1 MKKKL
6 IILFLI
12 FILSGY
18 FLYSQTA
25 PDTLWTQHFGGIHED
40 SSTCIRETSDSSLII
55 IGTTDQTGNGMNDIW
70 LIKTDE
76 NGNMLWDKT
85 FGGDQN
91 DFSIMEQQTT
101 DGGFII
107 AGTTESFGNGMQDF
121 WLIKTDADGNE
132 EWNQTYGTAEND
144 RTQYVE
150 QTSDGGYVITGGTG
164 NFENNNQDAW
174 LIKTDENGNLEWQQ
188 TYGGNGNEKTYTVHQ
203 ETDGSYILA
212 GLTSSYGNGTY
223 DAYLIKTDSLG
234 NEIWSQTF
242 GGPEIENAYSMQI
255 LPGEGYILAGSTKS
269 FGAGDFDVW
278 LIKTDEQGNEIWSY
292 VYGTEV
298 LDYCYSLDITSDG
311 DFILGGLTNATVNG
325 DVDVLAMKISDSGD
339 EIWTKK
345 IGLDGDE
352 PSFFVEQ
359 TEDGGYILAGYTNS
373 FGNGDNDVYI
383 VKLAPDGTTDA
394 EDIIDQPSGYNLW
407 NYPNPC
413 NPSSTIRFSS
423 GLFPQNERLEIKI
436 FNLKGQT
443 VKTFSNL
450 PITQSHNQQ
459 IVWNGTDQSNQPV
472 SSGMYYAVLKQNDI
486 TLASKKMMLMK

>member
-1 MKKKL
+1 MKRTL

-12 FILSGY
+12 YTFPGH

-25 PDTLWTQHFGGIHED
+25 PDTLWTQHFGDIHEE
-40 SSTCIRETSDSSLII
+40 SSTCIRQTSDGNFII
-55 IGTTDQTGNGMNDIW
+55 IGVTDQTSSGRNDIW
-70 LIKTDE
+70 LIKADE
-76 NGNMLWDKT
+76 NGIMIWDRT
-85 FGGDQN
+85 FGGNQN
-91 DFSIMEQQTT
+91 DFSIVGHQTA

-132 EWNQTYGTAEND
+132 EWNQTFGTAEND
-144 RTQYVE
+144 RTQYVK
-150 QTSDGGYVITGGTG
+150 QTFDGGYIITGGTG
-164 NFENNNQDAW
+164 NFETSNQDAW

-188 TYGGNGNEKTYTVHQ
+188 TYGGNGNEKMYTVHQ

-242 GGPEIENAYSMQI
+242 GGSEIENAYSMQI

-278 LIKTDEQGNEIWSY
+278 LIKTDQQGNEIWSY

-298 LDYCYSLDITSDG
+298 LEYCYSLDITSDG
-311 DFILGGLTNATVNG
+311 NFILGGLTNATVNG
-325 DVDVLAMKISDSGD
+325 DIDVLVMKISDSGD

-345 IGLDGDE
+345 VGLDGDE

-359 TEDGGYILAGYTNS
+359 SEDEGYVLAGYSNS

-383 VKLAPDGTTDA
+383 VKLAPDGSTDT
-394 EDIIDQPSGYNLW
+394 ENIIDQPSGHKLW
-407 NYPNPC
+407 NYPNPF
-413 NPSSTIRFSS
+413 NPSTEIKFQISDYSTIKHHKLSIYNLRGQIIKQYLIQDPQSS
-423 GLFPQNERLEIKI
+423 V
-436 FNLKGQT
+436 T
-443 VKTFSNL
+443 
-450 PITQSHNQQ
+450 
-459 IVWNGTDQSNQPV
+459 WNGKNEYNIPV
-472 SSGMYYAVLKQNDI
+472 SSGIYFCRLNI
-486 TLASKKMMLMK
+486 PESPIKKMVLLK

>member
-1 MKKKL
+1 MKNKL
-6 IILFLI
+6 LILFLI
-12 FILSGY
+12 FSFSGY
-18 FLYSQTA
+18 FLYAQTA
-25 PDTLWTQHFGGIHED
+25 PDTLWTKHFGGIHED
-40 SSTCIRETSDSSLII
+40 SSTCIRENSDSSLII

-85 FGGDQN
+85 FGGNQN
-91 DFSIMEQQTT
+91 DFSIMGQQTA

-107 AGTTESFGNGMQDF
+107 AGTTESFGNGMRDF

-150 QTSDGGYVITGGTG
+150 QTSDGGYVVTGGTG
-164 NFENNNQDAW
+164 NFENNNQDVW

-203 ETDGSYILA
+203 ETDGNYILA
-212 GLTSSYGNGTY
+212 GLTSSYGNGMY

-234 NEIWSQTF
+234 NEIWS
-242 GGPEIENAYSMQI
+242 
-255 LPGEGYILAGSTKS
+255 
-269 FGAGDFDVW
+269 
-278 LIKTDEQGNEIWSY
+278 Y
-292 VYGTEV
+292 VYGTDV
-298 LDYCYSLDITSDG
+298 LDYCYSIDITSDG
-311 DFILGGLTNATVNG
+311 DFILGGLTNATANG

-339 EIWTKK
+339 EIWTKN
-345 IGLDGDE
+345 IGLTGDD
-352 PSFFVEQ
+352 PAIFIEQ
-359 TEDGGYILAGYTNS
+359 TKDGGYVLAGYTNS
-373 FGNGDNDVYI
+373 FGNGHNDVYI
-383 VKLAPDGTTDA
+383 VKLAPDATTDA
-394 EDIIDQPSGYNLW
+394 EDIIDQPSGYHLW
-407 NYPNPC
+407 NYPNPF
-413 NPSSTIRFSS
+413 NPPSTIRFSS
-423 GLFPQNERLEIKI
+423 ELFPQNERLEIKI

-450 PITQSHNQQ
+450 HITQSHNQQ
-459 IVWNGTDQSNQPV
+459 IVWNGTDQSNRPV